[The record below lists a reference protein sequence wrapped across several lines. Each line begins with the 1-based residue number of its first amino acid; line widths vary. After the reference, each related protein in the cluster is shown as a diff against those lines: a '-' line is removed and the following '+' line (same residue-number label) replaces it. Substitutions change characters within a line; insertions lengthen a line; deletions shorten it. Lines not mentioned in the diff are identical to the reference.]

1 MQMPAQMSA
10 HPEQAQRPLG
20 EIAGPIGGT
29 SVGGR
34 PVGSTPIGSAP
45 AGPPTGKNWRGV
57 TTMMVSAL
65 SSQLGAATGSL
76 AFPVIGPA
84 GVVAVRQWVAGII
97 LLAVGRPRIRS
108 FTWSQWWPVLLLAAV
123 FGTMNLSL
131 YTAIDHLGLG
141 LAVTLE
147 FLGPLTVALA
157 GSRRRT
163 DLACAAVAGAGVVVL
178 ARPQPTT
185 DYVGIALG
193 LLAAACWASY
203 ILLNRTIG
211 RRLPGAEGSACAAG
225 LSALLFIPV
234 GIAVF
239 IRHPPTAESLSCAI
253 AAGILS
259 SAVPF
264 LADLFSLRRVP
275 AHLFGIFMSANP
287 VLAAVVGLIAL
298 NQSLQSAEWLA
309 IAAIVSANSVGVVL
323 GPARPTP
330 PDPVA
335 PGGSGRLT
343 AEIGREH
350 N

>member
-1 MQMPAQMSA
+1 MQMSA
-10 HPEQAQRPLG
+10 RAGQGNQAVSGRAVG
-20 EIAGPIGGT
+20 VVGAAGSAGSAD
-29 SVGGR
+29 SVGMA
-34 PVGSTPIGSAP
+34 GSAAQAP
-45 AGPPTGKNWRGV
+45 ATPLTGRDRRGV
-57 TTMMVSAL
+57 ATMLGSAL
-65 SSQLGAATGSL
+65 SSQLGAASGSL

-108 FTWSQWWPVLLLAAV
+108 FTWSQWWPILVLAAV

-163 DLACAAVAGAGVVVL
+163 DLACAAVAGVGVVVL
-178 ARPQPTT
+178 ARPEPTT

-225 LSALLFIPV
+225 LSAVFFLPI

-239 IRHPPTAESLSCAI
+239 LRHPPTAESLICAVG
-253 AAGILS
+253 AGILS
-259 SAVPF
+259 SAIPF
-264 LADLFSLRRVP
+264 LADLFALRRVP

-287 VLAAVVGLIAL
+287 VLAAVVGLVVL
-298 NQSLQSAEWLA
+298 GQSPPWVDWPA
-309 IAAIVSANSVGVVL
+309 IGAIVAANSVSAAAFTRKVHPVDGDD
-323 GPARPTP
+323 RP
-330 PDPVA
+330 
-335 PGGSGRLT
+335 
-343 AEIGREH
+343 EH